1 MLVTTSGT
9 VYLAGTRTTLRLKI
23 KSAYQTI
30 RTMSFF
36 GKIAEQAK
44 VAAMAQIPA
53 AIAASKGPI
62 IDAIKTYIQKNPGQA
77 DVIKRNL
84 AEISAGVQTAGSRKK
99 RRTLKMK
106 AGRRLRKTRG
116 RGGMKIPESYKPYAN
131 IIEEKKQE

>member
-1 MLVTTSGT
+1 
-9 VYLAGTRTTLRLKI
+9 
-23 KSAYQTI
+23 
-30 RTMSFF
+30 MSFF

-84 AEISAGVQTAGSRKK
+84 AEIAAGVQTAGSRKRK
-99 RRTLKMK
+99 TLK
-106 AGRRLRKTRG
+106 AGRRRKGMTR
-116 RGGMKIPESYKPYAN
+116 KH
-131 IIEEKKQE
+131 

>member
-1 MLVTTSGT
+1 
-9 VYLAGTRTTLRLKI
+9 
-23 KSAYQTI
+23 
-30 RTMSFF
+30 MSFF

-62 IDAIKTYIQKNPGQA
+62 IDAIKSYIQKNPSQA

-84 AEISAGVQTAGSRKK
+84 AEISAGVQTAGSRK

-116 RGGMKIPESYKPYAN
+116 RGGMKIPEKYTPYVN
-131 IIEEKKQE
+131 SLEEEEKKKA

>member
-1 MLVTTSGT
+1 
-9 VYLAGTRTTLRLKI
+9 
-23 KSAYQTI
+23 
-30 RTMSFF
+30 MSFF